1 MYFLAPLSLDVGLL
15 SFALACQVK
24 HLASLSGVCKA
35 WPWSRVLIAP
45 DPGPYSGLLTIPQV
59 EIFFFP
65 FSFAISCFLWDYSIS
80 SPSTPDCGV
89 EVLEGA
95 LKVGEEGK
103 TTKATTK
110 PALVA
115 CLFFFLIEVVWRKH
129 SLGCCPCLKEN
140 ADRKKMLCL
149 RSCSALLCA

>member
-1 MYFLAPLSLDVGLL
+1 M
-15 SFALACQVK
+15 
-24 HLASLSGVCKA
+24 
-35 WPWSRVLIAP
+35 LIAP

-59 EIFFFP
+59 EIFFFFP

-80 SPSTPDCGV
+80 TPQSGV
-89 EVLEGA
+89 EGEEVLEGA

-115 CLFFFLIEVVWRKH
+115 CLFLFF
-129 SLGCCPCLKEN
+129 N
-140 ADRKKMLCL
+140 
-149 RSCSALLCA
+149 

>member
-1 MYFLAPLSLDVGLL
+1 MDLWNVFLYFLAPLSLDAGLL

-103 TTKATTK
+103 NNKS
-110 PALVA
+110 
-115 CLFFFLIEVVWRKH
+115 H
-129 SLGCCPCLKEN
+129 H
-140 ADRKKMLCL
+140 
-149 RSCSALLCA
+149 

>member
-1 MYFLAPLSLDVGLL
+1 M
-15 SFALACQVK
+15 
-24 HLASLSGVCKA
+24 
-35 WPWSRVLIAP
+35 
-45 DPGPYSGLLTIPQV
+45 
-59 EIFFFP
+59 
-65 FSFAISCFLWDYSIS
+65 
-80 SPSTPDCGV
+80 
-89 EVLEGA
+89 LEGS